1 MSRIII
7 SAITVAFLAACG
19 GGIGDSQKRLR
30 TAIEGKQDALDD
42 CYEKSLTRSA
52 ETAGNL
58 NMLVKVAKKSGSIS
72 AKAAGGKIAD
82 NKLVQCVE
90 TAVNGV
96 KLSPAPKSNME
107 VTYTFTFAPE
117 G

>member
-1 MSRIII
+1 MTRIITT
-7 SAITVAFLAACG
+7 ITLATLAACG

-30 TAIEGKQDALDD
+30 TAIEAKQDALDD

-58 NMLVKVAKKSGSIS
+58 NMLVKVAKKSGTIS
-72 AKAAGGKIAD
+72 AKAAGGKISD
-82 NKLVQCVE
+82 TKLVKCVE
-90 TAVNGV
+90 TALDAV
-96 KLSPAPKSNME
+96 KLAPAPKSNME
-107 VTYTFTFAPE
+107 VTYTFAFAPE